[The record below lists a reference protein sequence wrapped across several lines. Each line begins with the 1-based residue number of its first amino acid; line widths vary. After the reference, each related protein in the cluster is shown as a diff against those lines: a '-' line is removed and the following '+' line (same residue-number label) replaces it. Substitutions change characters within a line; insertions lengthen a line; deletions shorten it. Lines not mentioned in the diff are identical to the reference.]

1 VNGCGI
7 VRLGAHQF
15 QSAQIHYGWFTGV
28 KNTSQFVVAGAGTF
42 ATNDMGIYCGSAGAA
57 SASFATPQLFTA
69 KTFITS
75 PSAVGAFKS
84 ILGKY

>member
-1 VNGCGI
+1 
-7 VRLGAHQF
+7 
-15 QSAQIHYGWFTGV
+15 
-28 KNTSQFVVAGAGTF
+28 VVAGAGIF